1 MSPDRLPLSFTV
13 TALDVVDSTQSEI
26 QRRAGAG
33 APEGTV
39 VTARH
44 QRAGRGRRGH
54 EGGDAPGASLLC
66 PVLLCPDRE
75 PPVVPQRSLVGGLAV
90 PGALAAAPGVNP
102 RIP

>member
-54 EGGDAPGASLLC
+54 EWWDAPRASLLC
-66 PVLLCPDRE
+66 PVLLSPHRK
-75 PPVVPQRSLVGGLAV
+75 PPVRPQLSLL
-90 PGALAAAPGVNP
+90 GALAVAEAPAASS
-102 RIP
+102 R